1 MEEDILKVIENS
13 KQSGIKL
20 EDVIGKFKS
29 INEEEIECEVSLL
42 EKEGKIYKNCNGYY
56 IVLDKDL
63 KISTLYC
70 SHKGRRYVTDN
81 NNIFFVDSKDING
94 ALDFDKVIFR
104 PNEKNKTA
112 RVEKIIERQ
121 NDIVVA
127 EVISTTN
134 GKILSTINTPE
145 KVNIHIRQG
154 ELEKYYDGDRLVVN
168 VESYS
173 IPNEIKGKII
183 EKLGNKK
190 EPNIEEVTIAA
201 SRGFTTKYSK
211 EYLDELAAIP
221 DKVTDEDIKGRL
233 DLRNDVIF
241 TIDSESTKDMDD
253 AISIKVLDNGNYQ
266 LGVHI
271 ANVSHYIKK
280 GSVIYEDAIKRGNS
294 AYFANSVIPM
304 LHFDISN
311 GICSL
316 NEDVD
321 RLTKSCIMEI
331 NKKGKVVNY
340 YITDSVIHSKKKMTY
355 EDINKIFEDGVII
368 SEYLPYYDS
377 LKILKELTT
386 ILKEKHEKDGYIAFA
401 SNEIKTIVD
410 NNDETLEF
418 KNVHQGIGQEMVEYS
433 MIAANETVAGHVFWM
448 RLPFIYRIHN
458 EPREKRIE
466 EAMEIAKKIGYRFSK
481 IKDMGGSHLLQQV
494 IKQLSVKEE
503 FQALSQFF
511 VKTMP
516 RALYSTENIGH
527 FALALDFYTH
537 FTSPIRRGCDLIVH
551 ELLDL
556 YDKDISYVNFEELED
571 ELAIISEH
579 ISYTERQAD
588 MVEYEINA
596 LRMVKY
602 MRENIGKTYKARIHD
617 ITPLNVQIV
626 LENNVIGTV
635 PIDFVGGGGFYYM
648 DASKSLKRGKSTY
661 CIGNNVIC
669 TVINTDEEDRT
680 VICSIDR
687 NLTREHTK
695 QKIKKLEQK
704 NKN

>member
-1 MEEDILKVIENS
+1 MGEDILKVIENS

-81 NNIFFVDSKDING
+81 NTIFFVDSKDING

-134 GKILSTINTPE
+134 GKILLTINTPE
-145 KVNIHIRQG
+145 KINIHIRQG

-173 IPNEIKGKII
+173 TPNEIKGKII

-211 EYLDELAAIP
+211 EYLDELATIP

-280 GSVIYEDAIKRGNS
+280 GSAIYEDAIKRGNS

-410 NNDETLEF
+410 NNDETLDF
-418 KNVHQGIGQEMVEYS
+418 KNIHQGIGQEMVEYS

-537 FTSPIRRGCDLIVH
+537 FTSPIRRGCDLMVH

-669 TVINTDEEDRT
+669 TVINIDEEDRT

-695 QKIKKLEQK
+695 QKIKKL
-704 NKN
+704 

>member
-1 MEEDILKVIENS
+1 MGEDILKVIENS

-20 EDVIGKFKS
+20 EDVIRKFKS
-29 INEEEIECEVSLL
+29 INEEEIEGEVSLL

-81 NNIFFVDSKDING
+81 NTIFFVDSKDING

-104 PNEKNKTA
+104 PNEKSKTA

-145 KVNIHIRQG
+145 KVNIHIRQS

-168 VESYS
+168 VENYS
-173 IPNEIKGKII
+173 TPNEIKGKII

-280 GSVIYEDAIKRGNS
+280 GSAIYEDAIKRGNS

-410 NNDETLEF
+410 NNDETLGF

-537 FTSPIRRGCDLIVH
+537 FTSPIRRGCDLMVH

-588 MVEYEINA
+588 MVEYEINV

-669 TVINTDEEDRT
+669 TVINIDEEDRT

-695 QKIKKLEQK
+695 QKVKKL
-704 NKN
+704 

>member
-1 MEEDILKVIENS
+1 MGEDILKVIENS

-81 NNIFFVDSKDING
+81 NTIFFVDSKDING

-127 EVISTTN
+127 EVISTIN

-173 IPNEIKGKII
+173 TPNEIKGKII

-280 GSVIYEDAIKRGNS
+280 GSAIYEDAIKRGNS

-669 TVINTDEEDRT
+669 TVINIDEEDRT

-695 QKIKKLEQK
+695 QKVKKL
-704 NKN
+704 

>member
-13 KQSGIKL
+13 KQSGIRL
-20 EDVIGKFKS
+20 EDVVGKFKS

-42 EKEGKIYKNCNGYY
+42 EKEGRIYKNCDGYY
-56 IVLDKDL
+56 IALDKDL
-63 KISTLYC
+63 KIGTLYC

-81 NNIFFVDSKDING
+81 NAIFFVDSKDING
-94 ALDFDKVIFR
+94 AFDFDKVIFR

-112 RVEKIIERQ
+112 KVEKIIERQ

-145 KVNIHIRQG
+145 KINIQIRQG
-154 ELEKYYDGDRLVVN
+154 ELEKYYDGDRLIVN
-168 VESYS
+168 VGSYS
-173 IPNEIKGKII
+173 TPNEVRGKII

-201 SRGFTTKYSK
+201 SRGFTTKYTK

-253 AISIKVLDNGNYQ
+253 AISIKVLDNGNYE

-271 ANVSHYIKK
+271 ANVSHYVKK
-280 GSVIYEDAIKRGNS
+280 GSAIYEDAIKRGNS

-410 NNDETLEF
+410 NNDETLGF
-418 KNVHQGIGQEMVEYS
+418 KNIHQGIGQEMVEYS

-458 EPREKRIE
+458 EPKEKRIE

-537 FTSPIRRGCDLIVH
+537 FTSPIRRGCDLMVH

-602 MRENIGKTYKARIHD
+602 MRKNIGKTYKARIHD

-669 TVINTDEEDRT
+669 TVIDIDEEDRT

-687 NLTREHTK
+687 NLTREHAK
-695 QKIKKLEQK
+695 QKVKKL
-704 NKN
+704 

>member
-1 MEEDILKVIENS
+1 MVEDILKVIENS

-81 NNIFFVDSKDING
+81 NTIFFVDSKDING

-173 IPNEIKGKII
+173 TPNEIKGKII

-280 GSVIYEDAIKRGNS
+280 GSAIYEDAIKRGNS

-410 NNDETLEF
+410 NNDETLGF
-418 KNVHQGIGQEMVEYS
+418 KNIHQGIGQEMVEYS

-669 TVINTDEEDRT
+669 TVINIDEEDRT
-680 VICSIDR
+680 VICSMDR

-695 QKIKKLEQK
+695 QKVKKL
-704 NKN
+704 

>member
-1 MEEDILKVIENS
+1 MGEDILKVIENS

-20 EDVIGKFKS
+20 EDVIRKFKS
-29 INEEEIECEVSLL
+29 INEEEIEGEVSLL

-81 NNIFFVDSKDING
+81 NTIFFVDSKDING

-127 EVISTTN
+127 EVISTIN

-173 IPNEIKGKII
+173 TPNEIKGKII

-253 AISIKVLDNGNYQ
+253 AISIKILDNGNYQ

-280 GSVIYEDAIKRGNS
+280 GSAIYEDAIKRGNS

-410 NNDETLEF
+410 NNDETLGF

-602 MRENIGKTYKARIHD
+602 MRKNIGKTYKARIHD

-669 TVINTDEEDRT
+669 TVINIDEEDRT

-695 QKIKKLEQK
+695 QKVKKL
-704 NKN
+704 

>member
-1 MEEDILKVIENS
+1 MEEDILRVIENS

-29 INEEEIECEVSLL
+29 INEEEIEYEVSLL

-145 KVNIHIRQG
+145 KVNIHIRQV

-173 IPNEIKGKII
+173 TPNEIKGKII

-271 ANVSHYIKK
+271 ANVSHYVKK
-280 GSVIYEDAIKRGNS
+280 GSAIYEDAIKRGNS

-355 EDINKIFEDGVII
+355 EDINKIFEDGVVI

-571 ELAIISEH
+571 ELTIISEH

-695 QKIKKLEQK
+695 QKIKKL
-704 NKN
+704 

>member
-1 MEEDILKVIENS
+1 MGEDILKVIENS

-81 NNIFFVDSKDING
+81 NTIFFVDSKDING

-145 KVNIHIRQG
+145 KINIHIRQG

-173 IPNEIKGKII
+173 TPNEIKGKII

-233 DLRNDVIF
+233 DLRSDVIF

-280 GSVIYEDAIKRGNS
+280 GSAIYEDAIKRGNS

-316 NEDVD
+316 NENVD

-410 NNDETLEF
+410 NNDETLGF
-418 KNVHQGIGQEMVEYS
+418 KNIHQGIGQEMVEYS

-537 FTSPIRRGCDLIVH
+537 FTSPIRRGCDLMVH

-669 TVINTDEEDRT
+669 TVINIDEEDRT

-695 QKIKKLEQK
+695 QKVKKL
-704 NKN
+704 

>member
-1 MEEDILKVIENS
+1 MGEDILKVIENS

-56 IVLDKDL
+56 IMLDKDL

-81 NNIFFVDSKDING
+81 NTIFFVDSKDING

-127 EVISTTN
+127 EVISTIN

-173 IPNEIKGKII
+173 TPNEIKGKII

-280 GSVIYEDAIKRGNS
+280 GSAIYEDAIKRGNS

-537 FTSPIRRGCDLIVH
+537 FTSPIRRGCDLMVH

-669 TVINTDEEDRT
+669 TVINIDEEDRT

-695 QKIKKLEQK
+695 QKVKKL
-704 NKN
+704 

>member
-13 KQSGIKL
+13 KQSGIRL
-20 EDVIGKFKS
+20 EDVVGKFKS

-42 EKEGKIYKNCNGYY
+42 EKEGRIYKNCDGYY
-56 IVLDKDL
+56 IALDKDL
-63 KISTLYC
+63 KIGTLYC

-81 NNIFFVDSKDING
+81 NTIFFVDSKDING
-94 ALDFDKVIFR
+94 AFDFDKVIFR

-112 RVEKIIERQ
+112 KVEKIIERQ

-145 KVNIHIRQG
+145 KINIHIRQG

-173 IPNEIKGKII
+173 TPNEIKGKII

-201 SRGFTTKYSK
+201 SRGFTTKYTK

-253 AISIKVLDNGNYQ
+253 AISIKILDNGNYE

-280 GSVIYEDAIKRGNS
+280 GSAIYEDAIKRGNS

-410 NNDETLEF
+410 NNDETLGF

-458 EPREKRIE
+458 EPKEKRIE

-537 FTSPIRRGCDLIVH
+537 FTSPIRRGCDLMVH

-669 TVINTDEEDRT
+669 TVIDIDEEDRT

-687 NLTREHTK
+687 NLTREHAK
-695 QKIKKLEQK
+695 QKVKKL
-704 NKN
+704 

>member
-1 MEEDILKVIENS
+1 MVEDILKVIENS

-56 IVLDKDL
+56 IMLDKDL

-81 NNIFFVDSKDING
+81 NTIFFVDSKDING

-127 EVISTTN
+127 EVISTIN

-173 IPNEIKGKII
+173 TPNEIKGKII

-280 GSVIYEDAIKRGNS
+280 GSAIYEDAIKRGNS

-410 NNDETLEF
+410 NNDETLGF
-418 KNVHQGIGQEMVEYS
+418 KNIHQGIGQEMVEYS

-669 TVINTDEEDRT
+669 TVINIDEEDRT
-680 VICSIDR
+680 VICSMDR

-695 QKIKKLEQK
+695 QKVKKL
-704 NKN
+704 

>member
-1 MEEDILKVIENS
+1 MGEDILKVIENS

-56 IVLDKDL
+56 IMLDKDL

-81 NNIFFVDSKDING
+81 NTIFFVDSKDING

-104 PNEKNKTA
+104 PNEKSKTA

-121 NDIVVA
+121 NNIVVA
-127 EVISTTN
+127 EVISTIN

-173 IPNEIKGKII
+173 TPNEIKGKII

-253 AISIKVLDNGNYQ
+253 AISIKILDNGNYQ

-280 GSVIYEDAIKRGNS
+280 GSAIYEDAIKRGNS

-537 FTSPIRRGCDLIVH
+537 FTSPIRRGCDLMVH

-669 TVINTDEEDRT
+669 TVINIDEEDRT

-695 QKIKKLEQK
+695 QKVKKL
-704 NKN
+704 

>member
-81 NNIFFVDSKDING
+81 NTIFFVDSKDING

-145 KVNIHIRQG
+145 KINIHIRQG

-173 IPNEIKGKII
+173 TPNEIKGKII

-211 EYLDELAAIP
+211 EYLDELATIP
-221 DKVTDEDIKGRL
+221 DKVTDEDINERL

-253 AISIKVLDNGNYQ
+253 AISVKVLDNGNYE

-280 GSVIYEDAIKRGNS
+280 GSAIYEDAIKRGNS

-340 YITDSVIHSKKKMTY
+340 YIADSVIHSKKKMTY
-355 EDINKIFEDGVII
+355 EDINKIFEDGVIT

-377 LKILKELTT
+377 LKILKELTM

-410 NNDETLEF
+410 NNDETLGF

-458 EPREKRIE
+458 EPKEKRIE

-537 FTSPIRRGCDLIVH
+537 FTSPIRRGCDLMVH

-596 LRMVKY
+596 LRMVKF
-602 MRENIGKTYKARIHD
+602 MKENIGKTYKARIHD

-669 TVINTDEEDRT
+669 TVIDIDEEDRT

-687 NLTREHTK
+687 NLTREHAK
-695 QKIKKLEQK
+695 QKVKKL
-704 NKN
+704 

>member
-1 MEEDILKVIENS
+1 MGEDILKVIENS

-56 IVLDKDL
+56 IMLDKDL

-81 NNIFFVDSKDING
+81 NTIFFVDSKDING

-127 EVISTTN
+127 EVISTIN

-168 VESYS
+168 VENYS
-173 IPNEIKGKII
+173 TPNEIKGKII

-280 GSVIYEDAIKRGNS
+280 GSAIYEDAIKRGNS

-537 FTSPIRRGCDLIVH
+537 FTSPIRRGCDLMVH

-669 TVINTDEEDRT
+669 TVINIDEEDRT
-680 VICSIDR
+680 VICSMDR

-695 QKIKKLEQK
+695 QKVKKL
-704 NKN
+704 

>member
-1 MEEDILKVIENS
+1 MEEDILRVIENS

-29 INEEEIECEVSLL
+29 INEEEIEYEVSLL

>member
-1 MEEDILKVIENS
+1 MGEDILKVIENS

-20 EDVIGKFKS
+20 EDVIRKFKS
-29 INEEEIECEVSLL
+29 INEEEIEGEVSLL

-81 NNIFFVDSKDING
+81 NTIFFVDSKDING

-127 EVISTTN
+127 EVISTIN

-173 IPNEIKGKII
+173 TPNEIKGKII

-253 AISIKVLDNGNYQ
+253 AISIKILDNGNYQ

-280 GSVIYEDAIKRGNS
+280 GSAIYEDAIKRGNS

-410 NNDETLEF
+410 NNDETLGF

-669 TVINTDEEDRT
+669 TVINIDEEDRT

-695 QKIKKLEQK
+695 QKVKKL
-704 NKN
+704 

>member
-13 KQSGIKL
+13 KQSGIRL
-20 EDVIGKFKS
+20 EDVVGKFKS

-42 EKEGKIYKNCNGYY
+42 EKEGRIYKNCDGYY
-56 IVLDKDL
+56 IALDKDL
-63 KISTLYC
+63 KIGTLYC

-81 NNIFFVDSKDING
+81 NAIFFVDSKDING
-94 ALDFDKVIFR
+94 AFDFDKVIFR

-112 RVEKIIERQ
+112 KVEKIIERQ

-127 EVISTTN
+127 EVISTTK

-145 KVNIHIRQG
+145 KINIQIRQG
-154 ELEKYYDGDRLVVN
+154 ELEKYYDGDRLIVN
-168 VESYS
+168 VGSYS
-173 IPNEIKGKII
+173 TPNEVRGKII

-253 AISIKVLDNGNYQ
+253 AISIKVLDNGNYE

-271 ANVSHYIKK
+271 ANVSHYVKK
-280 GSVIYEDAIKRGNS
+280 GSAIYEDAIRRGNS

-410 NNDETLEF
+410 NNDETLGF
-418 KNVHQGIGQEMVEYS
+418 KNIHQGIGQEMVEYS

-458 EPREKRIE
+458 EPKEKRIE

-537 FTSPIRRGCDLIVH
+537 FTSPIRRGCDLMVH

-669 TVINTDEEDRT
+669 TVIDIDEEDRA

-687 NLTREHTK
+687 NLTREHAK
-695 QKIKKLEQK
+695 QKVKKL
-704 NKN
+704 

>member
-1 MEEDILKVIENS
+1 MEEDILRVIENS

-29 INEEEIECEVSLL
+29 INEEEIEYEVSLL

-81 NNIFFVDSKDING
+81 NNVFFVDSKDING

-173 IPNEIKGKII
+173 TPNEIKGKII

-695 QKIKKLEQK
+695 QKVKKL
-704 NKN
+704 

>member
-1 MEEDILKVIENS
+1 MGEDILKVIENS

-355 EDINKIFEDGVII
+355 EDINKIFEDGVVI

-602 MRENIGKTYKARIHD
+602 MRQNIGKTYKARIHD

>member
-1 MEEDILKVIENS
+1 MGEDILKVIENS

-20 EDVIGKFKS
+20 EDVIRKFKS

-81 NNIFFVDSKDING
+81 NTIFFVDSKDING

-104 PNEKNKTA
+104 PNEKSKTA

-168 VESYS
+168 VENYS
-173 IPNEIKGKII
+173 TPNEIKGKII

-280 GSVIYEDAIKRGNS
+280 GSAIYEDAIKRGNS

-418 KNVHQGIGQEMVEYS
+418 KNIHQGIGQEMVEYS

-537 FTSPIRRGCDLIVH
+537 FTSPIRRGCDLMVH

-669 TVINTDEEDRT
+669 TVINIDEEDRT

-695 QKIKKLEQK
+695 QKVKKL
-704 NKN
+704 

>member
-1 MEEDILKVIENS
+1 MGEDILKVIENS

-56 IVLDKDL
+56 IMLDKDL

-81 NNIFFVDSKDING
+81 NTIFFVDSKDING

-127 EVISTTN
+127 EVISTIN

-168 VESYS
+168 VENYS
-173 IPNEIKGKII
+173 TPNEIKGKII

-221 DKVTDEDIKGRL
+221 DKVTDEDIKERL

-280 GSVIYEDAIKRGNS
+280 GSAIYEDAIKRGNS

-355 EDINKIFEDGVII
+355 EDINKIFEDSVII

-410 NNDETLEF
+410 NNDETLGF
-418 KNVHQGIGQEMVEYS
+418 KNIHQGIGQEMVEYS

-669 TVINTDEEDRT
+669 TVINIDEEDRT
-680 VICSIDR
+680 VICSMDR

-695 QKIKKLEQK
+695 QKVKKL
-704 NKN
+704 

>member
-1 MEEDILKVIENS
+1 MGEDILKVIENS

-20 EDVIGKFKS
+20 EDVIRKFKS
-29 INEEEIECEVSLL
+29 INEEEIEGEVSLL

-56 IVLDKDL
+56 IMLDKDL

-81 NNIFFVDSKDING
+81 NTIFFVDSKDING

-112 RVEKIIERQ
+112 RVERIIERQ

-173 IPNEIKGKII
+173 TPNEIKGKII

-221 DKVTDEDIKGRL
+221 DKVTDEDIKERL

-280 GSVIYEDAIKRGNS
+280 GSAIYEDAIKRGNS

-410 NNDETLEF
+410 NNDETLGF
-418 KNVHQGIGQEMVEYS
+418 KNIHQGIGQEMVEYS

-669 TVINTDEEDRT
+669 TVINIDEEDRT

-695 QKIKKLEQK
+695 QKVKKL
-704 NKN
+704 

>member
-1 MEEDILKVIENS
+1 MGEDILKVIENS

-20 EDVIGKFKS
+20 EDVIRKFKS

-81 NNIFFVDSKDING
+81 NTIFFVDSKDING

-127 EVISTTN
+127 EVISTIN

-154 ELEKYYDGDRLVVN
+154 ELEKYYDGDRLVLN

-173 IPNEIKGKII
+173 TPNEIKGKII

-233 DLRNDVIF
+233 DLRDDVIF

-280 GSVIYEDAIKRGNS
+280 GSTIYEDAIKRGNS

-410 NNDETLEF
+410 NNDETLGF
-418 KNVHQGIGQEMVEYS
+418 KNIHQGIGQEMVEYS

-556 YDKDISYVNFEELED
+556 YDKDISYVNFEKLED

-669 TVINTDEEDRT
+669 TVINIDEEDRT
-680 VICSIDR
+680 VICSMDR

-695 QKIKKLEQK
+695 QKVKKL
-704 NKN
+704 

>member
-1 MEEDILKVIENS
+1 MEEDILRVIENS

-29 INEEEIECEVSLL
+29 INEEEIEYEVSLL

-173 IPNEIKGKII
+173 TPNEIKGKII

-190 EPNIEEVTIAA
+190 DPNIEEVTIAA

-233 DLRNDVIF
+233 DLRNDIIF

-355 EDINKIFEDGVII
+355 EDINKIFEDGVVI

-458 EPREKRIE
+458 EPREKRID

-695 QKIKKLEQK
+695 QKIKKL
-704 NKN
+704 

>member
-29 INEEEIECEVSLL
+29 INEEEIEYEVSLL

-173 IPNEIKGKII
+173 TPNEIKGKII

-280 GSVIYEDAIKRGNS
+280 GSAIYEDAIKRGNS

-355 EDINKIFEDGVII
+355 EDINKIFEDGVVI

-695 QKIKKLEQK
+695 QKVKKL
-704 NKN
+704 

>member
-1 MEEDILKVIENS
+1 MGEDILKVIENS

-20 EDVIGKFKS
+20 EDVIRKFKS
-29 INEEEIECEVSLL
+29 INEEEIEGEVSLL

-81 NNIFFVDSKDING
+81 NTIFFVDSKDING

-145 KVNIHIRQG
+145 KVNIHIRQS
-154 ELEKYYDGDRLVVN
+154 ELEKYYDGDRLIVN
-168 VESYS
+168 IENYS
-173 IPNEIKGKII
+173 TPNEVRGKII

-280 GSVIYEDAIKRGNS
+280 GSAIYEDAIKRGNS

-669 TVINTDEEDRT
+669 TVINIDEEDRT

-695 QKIKKLEQK
+695 QKVKKL
-704 NKN
+704 

>member
-1 MEEDILKVIENS
+1 MEEDILRVIENS

-173 IPNEIKGKII
+173 TPNEIKGKII

-695 QKIKKLEQK
+695 QKIKKL
-704 NKN
+704 

>member
-1 MEEDILKVIENS
+1 MGEDILKVIENS

-20 EDVIGKFKS
+20 EDVIRKFKS
-29 INEEEIECEVSLL
+29 INEEEIEGEVSLL

-81 NNIFFVDSKDING
+81 NTIFFVDSKDING

-127 EVISTTN
+127 EVISTIN

-173 IPNEIKGKII
+173 TPNEIKGKII

-253 AISIKVLDNGNYQ
+253 AISIKILDNGNYE

-280 GSVIYEDAIKRGNS
+280 GSAIYEDAIKRGNS

-410 NNDETLEF
+410 NNDETLGF
-418 KNVHQGIGQEMVEYS
+418 KNIHQGIGQEMVEYS

-669 TVINTDEEDRT
+669 TVINIDEEDRT

-695 QKIKKLEQK
+695 QKVKKL
-704 NKN
+704 

>member
-1 MEEDILKVIENS
+1 MGEDILKVIENS

-56 IVLDKDL
+56 IMLDKDL

-81 NNIFFVDSKDING
+81 NTIFFVDSKDING

-127 EVISTTN
+127 EVISTIN

-168 VESYS
+168 VENYS
-173 IPNEIKGKII
+173 TPNEIKGKII

-280 GSVIYEDAIKRGNS
+280 GSAIYEDAIKRGNS

-410 NNDETLEF
+410 NNDETLGF
-418 KNVHQGIGQEMVEYS
+418 KNIHQGIGQEMVEYS

-537 FTSPIRRGCDLIVH
+537 FTSPIRRGCDLMVH

-669 TVINTDEEDRT
+669 TVINIDEEDRT

-695 QKIKKLEQK
+695 QKVKKL
-704 NKN
+704 

>member
-1 MEEDILKVIENS
+1 MEEDILRVIENS

-29 INEEEIECEVSLL
+29 INEEEIEYEVSLL

-173 IPNEIKGKII
+173 TPNEIKGKII

-280 GSVIYEDAIKRGNS
+280 GSAIYEDAIKRGNS

-695 QKIKKLEQK
+695 QKIKKL
-704 NKN
+704 

>member
-1 MEEDILKVIENS
+1 MGEDILKVIENS

-20 EDVIGKFKS
+20 EDVIRKFKS

-81 NNIFFVDSKDING
+81 NTIFFVDSKDING

-104 PNEKNKTA
+104 SNEKNKTA

-145 KVNIHIRQG
+145 KVNIHIRQS

-168 VESYS
+168 VENYS
-173 IPNEIKGKII
+173 TPNEIKGKII

-280 GSVIYEDAIKRGNS
+280 GSAIYEDAIKRGNS

-537 FTSPIRRGCDLIVH
+537 FTSPIRRGCDLMVH

-602 MRENIGKTYKARIHD
+602 MGENIGKTYKARIHD

-669 TVINTDEEDRT
+669 TVINIDEEDRT

-695 QKIKKLEQK
+695 QKIKKL
-704 NKN
+704 

>member
-1 MEEDILKVIENS
+1 MGEDILKVIENS

-81 NNIFFVDSKDING
+81 NTIFFVDSKDING

-127 EVISTTN
+127 EVISTIN

-168 VESYS
+168 VENYS
-173 IPNEIKGKII
+173 TPNEIKGKII

-280 GSVIYEDAIKRGNS
+280 GSAIYEDAIKRGNS

-410 NNDETLEF
+410 NNDETLGF
-418 KNVHQGIGQEMVEYS
+418 KNIHQGIGQEMVEYS

-537 FTSPIRRGCDLIVH
+537 FTSPIRRGCDLMVH

-669 TVINTDEEDRT
+669 TVINIDEEDRT

-695 QKIKKLEQK
+695 QKVKKL
-704 NKN
+704 

>member
-20 EDVIGKFKS
+20 EDIIRKFKS
-29 INEEEIECEVSLL
+29 INEEEIEYEVSLL

-173 IPNEIKGKII
+173 TPNEIKGKII

-280 GSVIYEDAIKRGNS
+280 GSAIYEDAIKRGNS

-355 EDINKIFEDGVII
+355 EDINKIFEDGVVI

-695 QKIKKLEQK
+695 QKIKKL
-704 NKN
+704 

>member
-1 MEEDILKVIENS
+1 MEEDILRVIENS

-29 INEEEIECEVSLL
+29 INEEEIEYEVSLL

-134 GKILSTINTPE
+134 GIILSTINTPE

-173 IPNEIKGKII
+173 TPNEIKGKII

-233 DLRNDVIF
+233 DLRNDIIF

-695 QKIKKLEQK
+695 QKIKKL
-704 NKN
+704 

>member
-13 KQSGIKL
+13 KQSGIRL
-20 EDVIGKFKS
+20 EDVVGKFKS

-42 EKEGKIYKNCNGYY
+42 EKEGRIYKNCDGYY
-56 IVLDKDL
+56 IALDKDL
-63 KISTLYC
+63 KIGTLYC

-81 NNIFFVDSKDING
+81 NAIFFVDSKDING
-94 ALDFDKVIFR
+94 AFDFDKVIFR

-112 RVEKIIERQ
+112 KVEKIIERQ

-145 KVNIHIRQG
+145 KINIQIRQG
-154 ELEKYYDGDRLVVN
+154 ELEKYYDGDRLIVN
-168 VESYS
+168 VGSYS
-173 IPNEIKGKII
+173 TPNEVRGKII

-253 AISIKVLDNGNYQ
+253 AISIKVLDNGNYE

-271 ANVSHYIKK
+271 ANVSHYVKK
-280 GSVIYEDAIKRGNS
+280 GSAIYEDAIRRGNS

-311 GICSL
+311 GVCSL

-410 NNDETLEF
+410 NNDETLGF
-418 KNVHQGIGQEMVEYS
+418 KNIHQGIGQEMVEYS

-458 EPREKRIE
+458 EPKEKRIE

-537 FTSPIRRGCDLIVH
+537 FTSPIRRGCDLMVH

-556 YDKDISYVNFEELED
+556 YDNDISYVNFEELED

-669 TVINTDEEDRT
+669 TVIDIDEEDRT

-687 NLTREHTK
+687 NLTREHAK
-695 QKIKKLEQK
+695 QKVKKL
-704 NKN
+704 

>member
-1 MEEDILKVIENS
+1 MGEDILKVIENS

-81 NNIFFVDSKDING
+81 NTIFFVDSKDING

-145 KVNIHIRQG
+145 KINIHIRQG
-154 ELEKYYDGDRLVVN
+154 ELEKYYDRDRLVVN

-173 IPNEIKGKII
+173 TPNEIKGKII

-211 EYLDELAAIP
+211 EYLDELATIP
-221 DKVTDEDIKGRL
+221 DKVTDEDINGRL

-253 AISIKVLDNGNYQ
+253 AISVKVLDNGNYQ

-280 GSVIYEDAIKRGNS
+280 GSAIYEDAIKRGNS

-410 NNDETLEF
+410 NNDETLGF

-537 FTSPIRRGCDLIVH
+537 FTSPIRRGCDLMVH

-669 TVINTDEEDRT
+669 TVINIDEEDRT

-695 QKIKKLEQK
+695 QKIKKL
-704 NKN
+704 

>member
-1 MEEDILKVIENS
+1 MGEDILKVIENS

-56 IVLDKDL
+56 IMLDKDL

-81 NNIFFVDSKDING
+81 NTIFFVDSKDING

-173 IPNEIKGKII
+173 TPNEIKGKII

-280 GSVIYEDAIKRGNS
+280 GSAIYEDAIKRGNS

-368 SEYLPYYDS
+368 SGYLPYYDS

-410 NNDETLEF
+410 NNDETLGF
-418 KNVHQGIGQEMVEYS
+418 KNVHQDIGQEMVEYS

-648 DASKSLKRGKSTY
+648 DASKSLKREKSTY

-669 TVINTDEEDRT
+669 TVINIDEEDRT
-680 VICSIDR
+680 VICSMDR

-695 QKIKKLEQK
+695 VKKL
-704 NKN
+704 

>member
-1 MEEDILKVIENS
+1 MGEDILKVIENS

-81 NNIFFVDSKDING
+81 NTIFFVDSKDING

-127 EVISTTN
+127 EVISTIN

-168 VESYS
+168 VENYS
-173 IPNEIKGKII
+173 TPNEIKGKII

-280 GSVIYEDAIKRGNS
+280 GSTIYEDAIKRENS

-410 NNDETLEF
+410 NNDETLGF
-418 KNVHQGIGQEMVEYS
+418 KNIHQGIGQEMVEYS

-588 MVEYEINA
+588 MVEYEINV

-669 TVINTDEEDRT
+669 TVINIDEEDRT

-695 QKIKKLEQK
+695 QKVKKL
-704 NKN
+704 

>member
-1 MEEDILKVIENS
+1 MGEDILKVIENS

-56 IVLDKDL
+56 IMLDKDL

-70 SHKGRRYVTDN
+70 SRKGRRYVTDN
-81 NNIFFVDSKDING
+81 NTIFFVDSKDING

-127 EVISTTN
+127 EVISTIN

-173 IPNEIKGKII
+173 TPNEIKGKII

-280 GSVIYEDAIKRGNS
+280 GSTIYEDAIKRGNS

-410 NNDETLEF
+410 NNDETLGF
-418 KNVHQGIGQEMVEYS
+418 KNIHQGIGQEMVEYS

-669 TVINTDEEDRT
+669 TVINIDEEDRT

-695 QKIKKLEQK
+695 QKVKKL
-704 NKN
+704 

>member
-1 MEEDILKVIENS
+1 MGEDILKVIENS

-20 EDVIGKFKS
+20 EDVIRKFKS
-29 INEEEIECEVSLL
+29 INEEEIEGEVSLL

-81 NNIFFVDSKDING
+81 NTIFFVDSKDING

-127 EVISTTN
+127 EVISTIN

-168 VESYS
+168 VENYS
-173 IPNEIKGKII
+173 TPNEIKGKII

-253 AISIKVLDNGNYQ
+253 AISIKILDNGNYE

-280 GSVIYEDAIKRGNS
+280 GSAIYEDAIKRGNS

-410 NNDETLEF
+410 NNDETLGF
-418 KNVHQGIGQEMVEYS
+418 KNIHQGIGQEMVEYS

-669 TVINTDEEDRT
+669 TVINIDEEDRT

-695 QKIKKLEQK
+695 QKVKKL
-704 NKN
+704 